1 MRKSIMVV
9 LSQEPIKMHPF
20 LQFIF
25 NAEALREHVR
35 DEWIKL
41 YDYTYIDDKIIG
53 GVEKHLPNVIEVL
66 VSIEKKALG
75 VTQSTFS
82 MAAAKSGDEALMKS
96 IMEDQS
102 TKKKTPT
109 KPEPFNLTKPKP
121 KVIEKPIPLVRE
133 LKANPVPKAIYRK
146 TLEEIEKDKQARR
159 KNKLDVIRKEYEGG
173 SVQMFKLKTAETSYD
188 INKVKERISE
198 EEKKMLKF
206 DMKYAKQ
213 MPDFDNIEAPVKI
226 NTAAIMREGH
236 LLKKKQ
242 DIEGKILKDFEMNM
256 RDGSEFNRWFSE
268 MNEKDEI
275 ERLEHMQKKKIEM
288 ELARNEAI
296 EAKEHKLKENKYN
309 ASKMKVESQIRED
322 QRVVEKQVVLEVKK
336 DLITKVQDQRLVA
349 EDEVEKNKI
358 KKKEIRDQIH
368 QEISDA
374 LAKRKEEDLAEL
386 RKREELI
393 RQIRELE
400 KIPIVRTQ
408 GFDPTE
414 TAGHGILVEMSIA
427 ELRERLEYEKLRRQA
442 DADNKRSEIKSE
454 KSKKSDMLTN
464 QTEDIIKA
472 RNELKDKKEKE
483 RNDKRQKREAEEAKR
498 KEAREKGLLEA
509 YDKISEKKRLK
520 KEEEDRLAAELR
532 KIKLQR
538 EYLNAGKSMMEKK
551 AWRELEAGAE
561 RQARDKQNNKLLDQ
575 LAVNEIKVKDL
586 QVMAVNNKNT
596 VQDKI
601 DYDKGYKDRLETR
614 KMENEILHKEVLEYK
629 TDKYEKQKD
638 QEVTL
643 KVKQQKMNPFKE
655 KINQESKAN
664 ATKFKN
670 RQQNKTKRMQD
681 DNSDFEGIEIDNA
694 IDTMEGS
701 PDLFKIEDSANENRD
716 KINRMM
722 EMEA

>member
-1 MRKSIMVV
+1 
-9 LSQEPIKMHPF
+9 MHPF

-35 DEWIKL
+35 EEWIKL
-41 YDYTYIDDKIIG
+41 YDFSYIDDKIIG
-53 GVEKHLPNVIEVL
+53 GVEKHLPNILDVL
-66 VSIEKKALG
+66 VSVEKKALG

-96 IMEDQS
+96 IMDDQS
-102 TKKKTPT
+102 VKKKTPT
-109 KPEPFNLTKPKP
+109 KQQPFNLTKPKP

-133 LKANPVPKAIYRK
+133 IKANPVPKAHYRR
-146 TLEEIEKDKQARR
+146 TLAEIEKEKQDRR
-159 KNKLDVIRKEYEGG
+159 KSKLNLIRQEYEGG
-173 SVQMFKLKTAETSYD
+173 SVQMFKLKTAETKYD
-188 INKVKERISE
+188 INQVKERIAD

-206 DMKYAKQ
+206 DMKYSNKL
-213 MPDFDNIEAPVKI
+213 PDFENIEAPVKV

-242 DIEGKILKDFEMNM
+242 EVEHQILKDFEMNM

-288 ELARNEAI
+288 ELARHEAI
-296 EAKEHKLKENKYN
+296 EAKEHKLKENMYN

-322 QRVVEKQVVLEVKK
+322 QRQSEKQVVLEVKK
-336 DLITKVQDQRLVA
+336 DLIVKVQDQRLVA
-349 EDEVEKNKI
+349 EDEVEKNKQ
-358 KKKEIRDQIH
+358 KKKEVRDQIH
-368 QEISDA
+368 QEIHDA
-374 LAKRKEEDLAEL
+374 LVKRREEDLAEL
-386 RKREELI
+386 KKREELI

-414 TAGHGILVEMSIA
+414 TAGHGLLTEMSIA

-442 DADNKRSEIKSE
+442 EADNKRSEIKSE

-464 QTEDIIKA
+464 QTDEIIKA
-472 RNELKDKKEKE
+472 RNDLKDKKEKE
-483 RNDKRQKREAEEAKR
+483 RNDKRLKKEAEEAKR

-509 YDKISEKKRLK
+509 YDRISDKKRQK

-551 AWRELEAGAE
+551 AWKELEAGAE
-561 RQARDKQNNKLLDQ
+561 RQASDKQNNKLLDQ

-586 QVMAVNNKNT
+586 QKMALNNKN
-596 VQDKI
+596 VIQDKI
-601 DYDKGYKDRLETR
+601 DYDKGYKERLETR

-629 TDKYEKQKD
+629 AEKYEKQKD

-664 ATKFKN
+664 ATKFRN
-670 RQQNKTKRMQD
+670 RTQNKKKAND
-681 DNSDFEGIEIDNA
+681 DSDYEGVEMDNV
-694 IDTMEGS
+694 INTMDGGQ
-701 PDLFKIEDSANENRD
+701 DLFKMDDSVNEHKD
-716 KINRMM
+716 KINKMM